1 MKPYSLILFDYD
13 GTLCDSREAI
23 LTTFERTFRYYQEPV
38 PPAET
43 LHQVVSHGLIMP
55 EAFRVLKPG
64 LTPEE
69 ITEWVTTYRNLYD
82 QDAYHLVKPFPGAQ
96 ELLAHLQERGKT
108 LVVMSN
114 KGIRSIEMS
123 LDYLGFSPY
132 LTLSLGDGSPLLT
145 GLDKKPNPIS
155 YTQVIQP
162 RFAPIPAASTLM
174 IGDTTMDIQYANN
187 CGIDSC
193 WAAYGFGSAE
203 AIRPLKPTYEVNALV
218 ELKKIIE

>member
-23 LTTFERTFRYYQEPV
+23 LATFERTFRYYQEPV
-38 PPAET
+38 PPQET

-55 EAFRVLKPG
+55 EAFKVLKPE
-64 LTPEE
+64 LTAEG

-82 QDAYHLVKPFPGAQ
+82 QDAYHLVKPFPGAK
-96 ELLAHLQERGKT
+96 ELLHELKERGKT

-132 LTLSLGDGSPLLT
+132 LTLSLGDGSPLLA

-162 RFAPIPAASTLM
+162 RFAPVTAASTLM

-187 CGIDSC
+187 CEIDSC
-193 WAAYGFGSAE
+193 WATYGFGSAE
-203 AIRPLKPTYEVNALV
+203 AIRPLKPTYEVTALLD
-218 ELKKIIE
+218 LKKIIE

>member
-23 LTTFERTFRYYQEPV
+23 LATFERTFRYYQEPT
-38 PPAET
+38 PPLEK

-55 EAFRVLKPG
+55 EAFKVLKPELNAEG
-64 LTPEE
+64 
-69 ITEWVTTYRNLYD
+69 IIEWVKTYRNLYD
-82 QDAYHLVKPFPGAQ
+82 QDAYHLVKPFPGAK
-96 ELLAHLQERGKT
+96 ELLITLKERGKT
-108 LVVMSN
+108 LLVMSN

-123 LDYLGFSPY
+123 LDHLGFTPY
-132 LTLSLGDGSPLLT
+132 ITLSLGDGSPLLT

-162 RFAPIPAASTLM
+162 AFANITSAQTLM
-174 IGDTTMDIQYANN
+174 VGDTTMDIQYAHN
-187 CGIDSC
+187 CEIDSC

-203 AIRPLKPTYEVNALV
+203 AIRPLQPTYEITRLS
-218 ELKKIIE
+218 ELEKIIE